1 MGLAAMIVFNLWA
14 IPVGLLIGLAFV
26 GLEKLAPGTFGGAH
40 ENLTVAG
47 LAVVIGGL
55 GEVFG
60 LKARLFFLPVWL
72 LGAGV
77 GAYQAYALFG
87 GVGLAVGSAVVV
99 GLLVLFVATIIW
111 SARGELEKIPERLK
125 EAREHFAAGK
135 LDEAR
140 EALADAYATPF
151 GKLTA
156 EHAKQLLPVVELV
169 EQERARL
176 GVDPVWTATL
186 AETKRLLLLAPQ
198 QGPYGMLS
206 DEQMVIIAIEPWLRD
221 PEKTP
226 SEEVLKKL
234 AGEATPA

>member
-1 MGLAAMIVFNLWA
+1 MIVFNLWA
-14 IPVGLLIGLAFV
+14 IPVGLLIGLAWV
-26 GLEKLAPGTFGGAH
+26 GLEKLEPGTFGGAR
-40 ENLTVAG
+40 ENLTISV

-55 GEVFG
+55 GEVVG

-72 LGAGV
+72 LGAAV
-77 GAYQAYALFG
+77 GTYQAYSLFG
-87 GVGLAVGSAVVV
+87 GMGLAIGGGVVV
-99 GLLVLFVATIIW
+99 ALLAAFIAMIVW
-111 SARGELEKIPERLK
+111 STRAELEKIPERLK
-125 EAREHFAAGK
+125 EAREKFAAGK

-140 EALADAYATPF
+140 EAVADAYATPF

-156 EHAKQLLPVVELV
+156 EHAKLLVPVVELI
-169 EQERARL
+169 EEERARL

-198 QGPYGMLS
+198 QGPYGMMS

-221 PEKTP
+221 AEKTP

-234 AGEATPA
+234 AESSAPAV